1 MAGNDT
7 AGMGRDRGDPT
18 GGNDNRNDSND
29 AYGGSDDWDD
39 AENEARA
46 YEQNERDGSSDY
58 AGGRNPYGLDTSL
71 AHTPV
76 ERQAFASRERQD
88 DLAATS
94 AISFADEAAQRGWLS
109 TAFNHLPGLVPGNDV
124 QAYNYTNPGL
134 RGGSLANPVAAP
146 TDYLNF
152 SAPQALAEV
161 AGTYFNVPF
170 LGNAYEY
177 FEEQRNRPVALN
189 PGQTS
194 IAGTGLTGGGNYG
207 DSYQSGLA
215 RLRFSPGGSFLTSV
229 DKPTSS
235 APEGFIPPKGPASS
249 VMVEYYNPALG
260 ETWSAPSSGWTPA
273 PGWVAVPP
281 QEAKTDRPASEEA
294 QGRNPFFAADP
305 TAYTPSVAPYRPK
318 ENFMMPNVMSGG
330 GGTPFFR
337 DGGPVGYAF
346 GGEAQRPL
354 APSWQPGGSSES
366 PFGLGGAIPAIDSLR
381 DLATSGRTDLNS
393 SLYGGGRGG
402 TPLFRDGGPVGYAS
416 GGEAQMPRPMP
427 GGGSS
432 GGRGGTIPAI
442 YSLGDLATSGRTDL
456 NSSLYGGG
464 RGGVALMRDGGSMGF
479 RPLGMQAGG
488 VPVADVA
495 PDVRAIFQGLVAAT
509 QSGSAQDVA
518 AYIES
523 NRRDLNDMVS
533 MMMLPQGQ
541 ADFITNTIN
550 SFAPP
555 SVPQMDTPPQGMRD
569 FPGYVD
575 FYPPQQVPQQMPA
588 PSYPFSGDVEEGDQ
602 YIIPGTPPPGE
613 DLGLYS
619 TEYPNAMN
627 RGGLMSLRRG

>member
-29 AYGGSDDWDD
+29 AYGGSDDWDY

-152 SAPQALAEV
+152 SAPRALAEV
-161 AGTYFNVPF
+161 AGTYFTGIPF
-170 LGNAYEY
+170 LPGLAYEY

-189 PGQTS
+189 PGQTA

-235 APEGFIPPKGPASS
+235 APEGFIPPKGPALS

-281 QEAKTDRPASEEA
+281 QEAKPDRPASEEA

-330 GGTPFFR
+330 GG
-337 DGGPVGYAF
+337 
-346 GGEAQRPL
+346 
-354 APSWQPGGSSES
+354 
-366 PFGLGGAIPAIDSLR
+366 
-381 DLATSGRTDLNS
+381 
-393 SLYGGGRGG
+393 
-402 TPLFRDGGPVGYAS
+402 
-416 GGEAQMPRPMP
+416 
-427 GGGSS
+427 
-432 GGRGGTIPAI
+432 
-442 YSLGDLATSGRTDL
+442 
-456 NSSLYGGG
+456 
-464 RGGVALMRDGGSMGF
+464 VALMSDGGSMGF

-488 VPVADVA
+488 VPVAYVA

-569 FPGYVD
+569 FPGYESGTGD
-575 FYPPQQVPQQMPA
+575 FYPPPRQVPQQTPA
-588 PSYPFSGDVEEGDQ
+588 PSYPFSGGAEEGEQ
-602 YIIPGTPPPGE
+602 YLIPGTPPPGSVAPVPY
-613 DLGLYS
+613 D
-619 TEYPNAMN
+619 PNEIGVANGGYITRNMN